1 MPPRPDG
8 LPISRRRFGAIA
20 TGVTSSVVFAEACH
34 PTADAETDQSRGSGR
49 LSVRPKSGVKTTA
62 QGTKALG
69 LDPARDA
76 ILHVPASVGSG
87 PVPLLVLLHG
97 AGGRGE
103 RQLQRQIAA
112 IDATGVVVLAPDSRD
127 GTWDAIRGD
136 YGPDVA
142 FLNRALTRVF
152 ETVAVDPARLTI
164 GGFSDGASYGLS
176 LGLINGDLFPKILVF
191 SPGFVIQGTRQGKPR
206 VFISHGTAD
215 DILPIDRCSR
225 RIVPA
230 LKTYGYDVTYREFE
244 GGHQVP
250 PAVADEGLKW
260 VAG

>member
-1 MPPRPDG
+1 MPSF
-8 LPISRRRFGAIA
+8 LSRRRFCGIA
-20 TGVTSSVVFAEACH
+20 AGVASSVVFGEACH
-34 PTADAETDQSRGSGR
+34 TVAGGEVEQTGALGR
-49 LSVRPKSGVKTTA
+49 LSARPRAGVKTA
-62 QGTKALG
+62 PVPGTKALG
-69 LDPARDA
+69 LDVGRDA
-76 ILHVPASVGSG
+76 ILHVPAKVAAG

-103 RQLQRQIAA
+103 RQLQRLIAA
-112 IDATGVVVLAPDSRD
+112 IDAAGVVVLAPDSRD
-127 GTWDAIRGD
+127 STWDGIRGI

-152 ETVAVDPARLTI
+152 ETMAVDPARLTL

-176 LGLINGDLFPKILVF
+176 LGLINGDLFPRIAAF
-191 SPGFVIQGTRQGKPR
+191 SPGFVIQGGTRAGKPR
-206 VFISHGTAD
+206 IFVSHGTAD

-244 GGHQVP
+244 GGHQVT
-250 PAVADEGLKW
+250 PAVATEAMTWIAK
-260 VAG
+260 

>member
-1 MPPRPDG
+1 MNPGPRS
-8 LPISRRRFGAIA
+8 LSRRHFGALTGSAIA
-20 TGVTSSVVFAEACH
+20 SVVLGQACS
-34 PTADAETDQSRGSGR
+34 PVADAETNQSRGVGR
-49 LSVRPKSGVKTTA
+49 IAARPKSGVKTTA
-62 QGTKALG
+62 QGTKPLG
-69 LDPARDA
+69 LDAARDA

-87 PVPLLVLLHG
+87 PLPVLVLLHG

-112 IDATGVVVLAPDSRD
+112 IDATGVVVLAPDSRE
-127 GTWDAIRGD
+127 GTWDAIRSD

-152 ETVAVDPARLTI
+152 EIVNVDPARLTI

-176 LGLINGDLFPKILVF
+176 VGLINGDLFPKILAF

-244 GGHQVP
+244 GGHLVP
-250 PAVADEGLKW
+250 PAIADEGLKW